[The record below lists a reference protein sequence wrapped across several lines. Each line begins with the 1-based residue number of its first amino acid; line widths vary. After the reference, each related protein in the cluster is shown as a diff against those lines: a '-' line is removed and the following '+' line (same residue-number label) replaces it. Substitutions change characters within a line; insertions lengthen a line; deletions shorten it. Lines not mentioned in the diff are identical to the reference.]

1 MSRETRSD
9 FGKTTRLVEVMQLGS
24 DTVGVL
30 DLPPKFLPVAGQYL
44 PCQRLT
50 GGSEI
55 LVTPLFRV
63 IGSEGALSV
72 GPLPGEW
79 LPGEILSYLPPQ
91 GNGFNLPRSARRV
104 ALVAFGTSP
113 IRLLP
118 LVAVALEQGASV
130 SLFCDPNP
138 SSDLLNRV
146 SSQVEVAPLS
156 ALFSNLDWPDYL
168 AFDIPRVLLNPFFSR
183 FPLDNPHLEGQ
194 VLVQTPMPCRGLA
207 ECGVCAVRTVHGFR
221 LACVDGPVFPLKE
234 VIGVAQ

>member
-1 MSRETRSD
+1 MSEETRSD

-24 DTVGVL
+24 DTLGVL
-30 DLPPKFLPVAGQYL
+30 DLLPQLLPAAGQYL

-63 IGSEGALSV
+63 IGSEGSLSV
-72 GPLPGEW
+72 GPLPSEW
-79 LPGEILSYLPPQ
+79 LPGDILSYLHPQ
-91 GNGFNLPRSARRV
+91 GNGFKLPRSARRV
-104 ALVAFGTSP
+104 ALVAFGVSP

-118 LVAVALEQGASV
+118 LAPAALEQGASV

-138 SSDLLNRV
+138 SSDILNWV
-146 SSQVEVAPLS
+146 SSQVEVAPLA

-168 AFDIPRVLLNPFFSR
+168 ALDVPRSQLNPFFSR
-183 FPLDNPHLEGQ
+183 FPQDDLHLEGQ

-207 ECGVCAVRTVHGFR
+207 ECGVCAVRTEHGFR
-221 LACVDGPVFPLKE
+221 LACVDGPVFSIKE
-234 VIGVAQ
+234 IIRVAQ